1 MRLGGGGEGGRN
13 TTLVTQTVVGTSAY
27 MAPEAVRGDV
37 TVLLG
42 KTNLHHH
49 DLVLLCFVPDVYSFG
64 VVLLELL
71 TGLPPIDNDRDPPD
85 LVGYLDELEEGGD
98 IENLL
103 DHKFPKSEWRQVS
116 AKKIYQI
123 SQDCLKKKKERP
135 RMELVCERLFSLY
148 Q

>member
-13 TTLVTQTVVGTSAY
+13 TTLMTQTVVGTSAY

-42 KTNLHHH
+42 RTNLHHY
-49 DLVLLCFVPDVYSFG
+49 LLLICLVPDVYSFG

-85 LVGYLDELEEGGD
+85 LVGYLDELEEEGD

-103 DHKFPKSEWRQVS
+103 DPKFPKSEWRQVS
-116 AKKIYQI
+116 AKKIYTI